1 MASTPIIP
9 GFYPDPSV
17 CRVGDQYFLATS
29 SFEYSPGV
37 PVWRSDDLLTWEQI
51 GHVLDRPSQLPHR
64 AGRPS
69 GGIFAPTLRH
79 HGGRFW
85 MVTTDYHRIF
95 DGQLIVWADDP
106 AGPWSD
112 PVFTTGATGIDPD
125 LAWDEDGTCHMTW
138 ASFEGIRTAPIDPL
152 TGTLLGES
160 HRVWP
165 GTGMVAAEGPHLYRV
180 DGWWYLLLAE
190 GGTERGHA
198 ITIARSRTLD
208 GEWESAP
215 NNPILSHR
223 SSGHPVQNTGHG
235 DQIHQGDGSWALVH
249 RGVRPR
255 GFSPLF
261 HTNGRETFLAGVDWV
276 DGWPVVDED
285 RFAVPAVDTSFVDSF
300 DRDALDLRWIAP
312 GRGPDSFTKA
322 TPEGLVIQAPG
333 AGQASQLCVRVRDL
347 AWEAT
352 AELAPGTSSGRFS
365 VRLDDRHWYGLEV
378 EGNEVRAVAAIGPLQ
393 QVMGSTTRPGAG
405 PLALRI
411 TSTPPGKDAPD
422 REKHEPD
429 HLVLSV
435 VRPDGTAEQLARLP
449 GRYLSTEVACGFTGR
464 VLSVEATHQD
474 VTLRRVTYTG
484 LEG

>member
-1 MASTPIIP
+1 
-9 GFYPDPSV
+9 
-17 CRVGDQYFLATS
+17 VGDQYFLATS

-37 PVWRSDDLLTWEQI
+37 PVWRSDDLLSWEQI
-51 GHVLDRPSQLPHR
+51 GHALERPSQLPHR

-69 GGIFAPTLRH
+69 GGIFAPTIRH
-79 HGGRFW
+79 HGARFW

-125 LAWDEDGTCHMTW
+125 LAWDDDGTCHLTW
-138 ASFEGIRTAPIDPL
+138 ASFEGIRTVPIDPL
-152 TGTLLGES
+152 TGALLGQS

-198 ITIARSRTLD
+198 ITVARSRTLD

-215 NNPILSHR
+215 NNPILTHR
-223 SSGHPVQNTGHG
+223 SSGHPIQNTGHG
-235 DQIHQGDGSWALVH
+235 DLVQLPDGSWALVH
-249 RGVRPR
+249 LGVRPR

-285 RFAVPAVDTSFVDSF
+285 RFTVPAVDTSFVDTF
-300 DRDALDLRWIAP
+300 DRDALNLRWIAP
-312 GRGPDSFTKA
+312 GRGPESFTKA

-333 AGQASQLCVRVRDL
+333 PEQTSQLCVRVRDL

-352 AELAPGTSSGRFS
+352 AELAAGTASGRFTL
-365 VRLDDRHWYGLEV
+365 RLDDRHWYALEV
-378 EGNEVRAVAAIGPLQ
+378 EGDQVHAVATIGPVQ
-393 QVMGSTTRPGAG
+393 QVVGSTTRREAG
-405 PLALRI
+405 PVTLHISA
-411 TSTPPGKDAPD
+411 TPPGADAPD
-422 REKHEPD
+422 RDKHEPD
-429 HLVLSV
+429 FIELSLLGS
-435 VRPDGTAEQLARLP
+435 DGTAAKLARLP

-464 VLSVEATHQD
+464 VLAIEATDKD
-474 VTLRRVTYTG
+474 VTLRRVTYAG
-484 LEG
+484 LEGEDKST